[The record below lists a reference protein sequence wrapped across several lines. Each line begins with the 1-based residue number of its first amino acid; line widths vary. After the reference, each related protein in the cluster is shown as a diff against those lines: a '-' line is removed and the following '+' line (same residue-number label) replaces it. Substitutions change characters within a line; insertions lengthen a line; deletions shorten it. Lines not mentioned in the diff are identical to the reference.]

1 MQQTASTEVTAR
13 WARLKSFASLTW
25 YDALIE
31 FIFRFVAKTSEPLL
45 ALGIVYSAADILSH
59 GHLSGNN
66 QLAADLWALTQA
78 TAIESSGGVV
88 LVYGLTSLKEKD
100 EVKAGLYFVLSALLA
115 LAGSIMLFMQLAGWE
130 QQQNDTPFMLVLF
143 GLRCV
148 VSVGYI
154 YLCRAKHIRF
164 TDLKR
169 TEANPP
175 DDTIKQLTEQVALL
189 AANIGQIT
197 ATVTEVKT
205 TVTEITAQGSV
216 LPMHNER
223 SEPLRT
229 EPTEPLHIVESE
241 ANEGNK
247 KELIR
252 KLLRANPQATL
263 PEIMEYA
270 NVKKSYASTAR
281 SQIVKE
287 KHDGFDEV

>member
-1 MQQTASTEVTAR
+1 MQATHEQVQR
-13 WARLKSFASLTW
+13 WQRLKSFASLTW
-25 YDALIE
+25 YDSLIE

-100 EVKAGLYFVLSALLA
+100 EVKAGLYFVLSGLLA
-115 LAGSIMLFMQLAGWE
+115 LAGGIMLFMQLAGWE

-164 TDLKR
+164 SDLKR
-169 TEANPP
+169 TEQNPP
-175 DDTIKQLTEQVALL
+175 DDAMKQLTEQVALL

-205 TVTEITAQGSV
+205 TVTEITAQGSQL
-216 LPMHNER
+216 LPM
-223 SEPLRT
+223 RT
-229 EPTEPLHIVESE
+229 EQTEPLHIVESDDTRGE
-241 ANEGNK
+241 K
-247 KELIR
+247 KEAVR
-252 KLLRANPQATL
+252 QFLLENPNATIGA
-263 PEIMEYA
+263 IMA
-270 NVKKSYASTAR
+270 RTGVTKSYASTIR
-281 SQIVKE
+281 SQIQKE
-287 KHDGFDEV
+287 TQDAH